1 MNLNEQDFQ
10 NMNTQYDIQKR
21 NNSRL
26 IIFDDRFALTLWRR
40 LKFSHR
46 ITKLIP
52 NTKPFGFNVQGT
64 WRMCGVNTAMR
75 LNITKYNQSISEN
88 STKRSLSIR
97 YCYLHILQLKSEKS
111 IMNQDEQ
118 KKLIEQLPV
127 EMWISIL
134 KHLDKQD
141 IQHLVLAFPDFQ
153 LLKIVWEAEEVK
165 KFEENLLRQKFIPT
179 INGVYGSR
187 TLFCFLRFGIF
198 PPTH

>member
-64 WRMCGVNTAMR
+64 WGMCGVNTAMR
-75 LNITKYNQSISEN
+75 LNITKVNILHHIKIHN
-88 STKRSLSIR
+88 MHPVVTNDH
-97 YCYLHILQLKSEKS
+97 YL
-111 IMNQDEQ
+111 
-118 KKLIEQLPV
+118 V
-127 EMWISIL
+127 ES
-134 KHLDKQD
+134 
-141 IQHLVLAFPDFQ
+141 F
-153 LLKIVWEAEEVK
+153 
-165 KFEENLLRQKFIPT
+165 T
-179 INGVYGSR
+179 
-187 TLFCFLRFGIF
+187 
-198 PPTH
+198 